1 MVFESESWKLC
12 HEQTELGK
20 EVWEQMLEAEADRIL
35 WAHEHPIRSA
45 VGRLKQMFG
54 FDEV

>member
-54 FDEV
+54 FD